1 MACNLA
7 KSSEGNES
15 QNCDWCSKCDSD
27 KLKIKLKALDNT
39 FPANPKYPEQR
50 LFKTTQYIFQAVRT
64 KASVHFPSIV
74 YLFHQAAAIHQA
86 DRKQVAPS
94 ELDLWF
100 VFETLLQFKNI
111 HFPMLSS

>member
-74 YLFHQAAAIHQA
+74 YLFH
-86 DRKQVAPS
+86 
-94 ELDLWF
+94 
-100 VFETLLQFKNI
+100 
-111 HFPMLSS
+111 